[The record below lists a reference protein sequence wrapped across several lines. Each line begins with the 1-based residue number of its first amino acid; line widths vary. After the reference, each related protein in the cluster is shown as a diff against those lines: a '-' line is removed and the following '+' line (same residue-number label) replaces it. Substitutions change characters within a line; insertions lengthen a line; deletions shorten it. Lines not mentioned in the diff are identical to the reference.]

1 MRCVKLAQIGIGIA
15 AASGALAVL
24 SGTALAA
31 QPTSSVSLPSPV
43 VINQDTPSNPTS
55 NISPKQVSTSSQS
68 ASDQTTS
75 SVTPTN
81 SSGTGG
87 TSVGVSGSGQDKSGG
102 SGQSDNAT
110 NGPTQ
115 GVVKNDPT
123 ATGLTQSSTSPNS
136 EALLSN
142 SDSNTPGS
150 GGAAVPSNDSS
161 LGQSRPESQVA
172 PDTTGESATAP
183 TSPVQFAPVVVF
195 HSAVLRIQPTI
206 MNPAAAQPGD
216 LAATV
221 PSAPVSEKAPVP
233 AKSNGAL
240 GHLSAILASSVVP
253 QLFSIH
259 ATPIGRAMLVFG
271 VVAFLFLFASV
282 FYYSY
287 GLWLRR
293 GGFATAARSD
303 VPTVRFSSNL
313 FATPLL
319 LGYLSAS
326 RADDSPHLVV
336 ADTKSMDEI
345 PGSRCG
351 ARAIH
356 VANDLPKTNAP
367 MDTLAPVCRFFV
379 NGIRNFYEFPML
391 VERRIY
397 I

>member
-1 MRCVKLAQIGIGIA
+1 MRFFKFAQIGIGIA
-15 AASGALAVL
+15 AASGALVVF

-31 QPTSSVSLPSPV
+31 QPANSATLQSPT
-43 VINQDTPSNPTS
+43 VISQDNQNNLTN
-55 NISPKQVSTSSQS
+55 NIPPKQVSTSSQS
-68 ASDQTTS
+68 VTDQTTS
-75 SVTPTN
+75 TLAPPNSSVTV
-81 SSGTGG
+81 GTVVGG
-87 TSVGVSGSGQDKSGG
+87 SGSGQDKSGG
-102 SGQSDNAT
+102 AGQSL
-110 NGPTQ
+110 
-115 GVVKNDPT
+115 NDISSP
-123 ATGLTQSSTSPNS
+123 TQSSGKTDPPAVDPTQTATSPNS
-136 EALLSN
+136 EVLISN
-142 SDSNTPGS
+142 SDSNSPSANGAAILPNDGGS
-150 GGAAVPSNDSS
+150 GQEHPATQA
-161 LGQSRPESQVA
+161 A
-172 PDTTGESATAP
+172 PDTTASATSAP
-183 TSPVQFAPVVVF
+183 SSPIQIAAVVVF

-206 MNPAAAQPGD
+206 MNPAASQPDD

-259 ATPIGRAMLVFG
+259 ATSVGRAILGFGLV
-271 VVAFLFLFASV
+271 ALLFLFASV

-303 VPTVRFSSNL
+303 VPMAGFSSNL

-319 LGYLSAS
+319 LGYLSES

-351 ARAIH
+351 VSAIH
-356 VANDLPKTNAP
+356 VASDLPKTNAF
-367 MDTLAPVCRFFV
+367 MDTLTPVCRLFV
-379 NGIRNFYEFPML
+379 NGVRNFYEFPTF